1 MPTASLI
8 SQQVCQV
15 ALVLV
20 AAPLLPGVIDR
31 LKHRVQSKHGPSI
44 FQHYRDLAKL
54 FRKGTV
60 IADDASWVFRFAPYA
75 AFTTPLIVAM
85 LIPVLTSYPLPYA
98 FMGDML
104 AGGFILALGSF
115 FTSAAALDTGSSFG
129 GMGSSRSRIVSMLAE
144 PTVIMMLFGVTL
156 LAQATIPFVVN
167 QTLAGSTLLI
177 SAPHVLLAAA
187 LLMVILAESG
197 RIPVD
202 NPSSSFELSMIE
214 RSRTI
219 EYSGRYLALMEW
231 GGQMR
236 TFVLLTI
243 LLNVLTVPWGLVPE
257 GSATPLTLAIAAAS
271 LLAKMLV
278 VCGLIVVVEST
289 VAKWRF
295 FRVPE
300 YLGAS
305 FFLATL
311 ATITSYLGA
320 SGGVK

>member
-1 MPTASLI
+1 
-8 SQQVCQV
+8 
-15 ALVLV
+15 
-20 AAPLLPGVIDR
+20 
-31 LKHRVQSKHGPSI
+31 
-44 FQHYRDLAKL
+44 
-54 FRKGTV
+54 
-60 IADDASWVFRFAPYA
+60 
-75 AFTTPLIVAM
+75 
-85 LIPVLTSYPLPYA
+85 
-98 FMGDML
+98 MGDML

-115 FTSAAALDTGSSFG
+115 LTSVAALDTGSPFG

-167 QTLAGSTLLI
+167 QTLAGPDLLI

-214 RSRTI
+214 KSRTI
-219 EYSGRYLALMEW
+219 EYSGRLLALMEW

-243 LLNVLTVPWGLVPE
+243 LLNVLTVPWGLVAE
-257 GSATPLTLAIAAAS
+257 GAANPATLAAAALA
-271 LLAKMLV
+271 LLGKMLL
-278 VCGLIVVVEST
+278 VCVLIVVIEST

-305 FFLATL
+305 FFLAAL
-311 ATITSYLGA
+311 ATITSYLA
-320 SGGVK
+320 WAGGVR